1 MQEASAYGVGA
12 TGHRASH
19 GAGRAALLTCSV
31 RRGRVFPE
39 AGMDEIRVLSPT
51 AILGYGYPRRSLE
64 EGMRR
69 DPHVI
74 AVDAGSTDGGPYYLG
89 IDVGHRAD
97 AGQAS
102 AFMETLSRDVGPL
115 LEASLGAGVPLL
127 VGSAGFAGGEPHLMG
142 TVAVF
147 RKVAE
152 ERGLRFEA
160 AVIHAEVDKEYI
172 KEKLRAGK
180 IEPLGPVP
188 ELTEQ
193 EVDAAVRIV
202 GQMGVEPFQRALER
216 GVQVVIAGRANDPSM
231 FAALPLMH
239 GFDRGLGL
247 HMAKI
252 LECGAIAAQPGSGS
266 DAMLGTLRR
275 DHFVVEPLAP
285 GRRCTTMSVGAHSL
299 YEKSDPYTL
308 FGPGGQVDLSEVRFE
323 QESERS
329 VKVSGSRFVPADAYR
344 IKLEGAKRVGYR
356 CVAVCGVRDPVAIQK
371 IDELIDAARAGAA
384 RQFSELDPSE
394 YELLFHVY
402 GRDGV
407 MGSLEPARDV
417 RSHELG
423 IVIEA
428 VAPTQPLATSLCSA
442 ARIVMLHH
450 GFTGRI
456 STAGNL
462 AFPFSPLDIAA
473 GPVCEFNVYHLVE
486 EDDPH
491 RLFPQEMVDF

>member
-1 MQEASAYGVGA
+1 ME
-12 TGHRASH
+12 
-19 GAGRAALLTCSV
+19 
-31 RRGRVFPE
+31 
-39 AGMDEIRVLSPT
+39 EIRVLSPT
-51 AILGYGYPRRSLE
+51 AILGYGYPPEALE

-69 DPHVI
+69 APHVI

-89 IDVGHRAD
+89 LEPRGEGGGG
-97 AGQAS
+97 AGS
-102 AFMETLSRDVGPL
+102 AFMQTLSRDVGPL
-115 LEASLGAGVPLL
+115 LQAALDAEIPFL

-147 RKVAE
+147 RNVAE
-152 ERGLRFEA
+152 ARKLHFKA
-160 AVIHAEVDKEYI
+160 AVIHAEVDKEYL
-172 KEKLRAGK
+172 KQKLREGK

-188 ELTEQ
+188 ELTER
-193 EVDAAVRIV
+193 EIDAAIRIV

-216 GVQVVIAGRANDPSM
+216 GAEVVIAGRANDPSM
-231 FAALPLMH
+231 FAALPLMQ
-239 GFDRGLGL
+239 GFDRGLSL

-252 LECGAIAAQPGSGS
+252 LECGAIAAEPGSGS

-275 DHFVVEPLAP
+275 DHFIVEPLTE
-285 GRRCTTMSVGAHSL
+285 GRSCTPLSVGAHSL

-308 FGPGGQVDLSEVRFE
+308 YGPGGQVDLSGVRFE
-323 QESERS
+323 QQDERS
-329 VKVSGSRFVPADAYR
+329 VRVTGSRFVPAPIYR
-344 IKLEGAKRVGYR
+344 IKLEGSKRVGYR
-356 CVAVCGVRDPVAIQK
+356 CIAVCGLRDPVAIQK

-384 RQFSELDPSE
+384 RQASELDPGE
-394 YELLFHVY
+394 YKLLFHVY

-407 MGSLEPARDV
+407 MGDLEPARDV
-417 RSHELG
+417 VSHELG

-450 GFTGRI
+450 GFKGRI

-462 AFPFSPLDIAA
+462 AFPFSPLDIPA
-473 GPVCEFNVYHLVE
+473 GPVYEFNIYHLVE